1 MKASK
6 RKANTGMVYY
16 LKKFWGPIFWQS
28 FRLWLRV
35 RSKPEPV

>member
-6 RKANTGMVYY
+6 GKANTGMVYY
-16 LKKFWGPIFWQS
+16 LKQS